1 MSMAMRRPPSQ
12 HNRLTTSTRKVS
24 SAYTRV
30 CASSK
35 CDSRLITARC
45 PRTTRRPR
53 TSRRRPTAPART
65 RRHGA
70 RAVGLALAGGGP
82 LGAIWEIG
90 ALCALEEALVGVDF
104 TRMDGYVGISAGG
117 FIAA

>member
-1 MSMAMRRPPSQ
+1 MPDKM
-12 HNRLTTSTRKVS
+12 TTNT
-24 SAYTRV
+24 
-30 CASSK
+30 AS
-35 CDSRLITARC
+35 DTPA
-45 PRTTRRPR
+45 RPR
-53 TSRRRPTAPART
+53 ASRPRAQASAPSRP

-117 FIAA
+117 FIAAGLANGMPPRQVCAAFIEDRGGARDLVPPRDL